1 MFRTSRGIDVPD
13 PSMAHDDHAEV
24 PAPSIGSL
32 PLAHRVAFGAFAALL
47 VAAIAFYLWWG
58 VTTGVWID
66 NGVYSVFVTLAGF
79 GLAGMWLMAPN
90 PTRPIPD
97 RR

>member
-1 MFRTSRGIDVPD
+1 VPD
-13 PSMAHDDHAEV
+13 PSTAEDATPEA

-32 PLAHRVAFGAFAALL
+32 PLPHRVAFGGFAALL
-47 VAAIAFYLWWG
+47 VAALAFYLWWG
-58 VTTGVWID
+58 LTTGVWID
-66 NGVYSVFVTLAGF
+66 NGVYSVVVTLAGF
-79 GLAGMWLMAPN
+79 GLAGMWLMTPN